1 MLDEIRE
8 NPEMGEDILK
18 SADYLRV
25 ELHHAARHEMI
36 THLED
41 FMLRR
46 SKIDLVVRNER
57 IREGDGL
64 AEVAQILFGDQ
75 AEKKLNEYLA
85 EKDRAA
91 V

>member
-1 MLDEIRE
+1 MA
-8 NPEMGEDILK
+8 

-25 ELHHAARHEMI
+25 ELYHAARHEMI
-36 THLED
+36 TQLED

-46 SKIDLVVRNER
+46 SKIDLVVRNDK

-64 AEVAQILFGDQ
+64 AEVAWILFGENGD
-75 AEKKLNEYLA
+75 EKLREYLA
-85 EKDRAA
+85 KKDAAA